1 MRHVTWRTTGAV
13 TLLAAATLGITTLP
27 PPTSAS
33 GADTTYASTA
43 RANQG
48 AGDYLVGRGIAD
60 VTGEVAEAGMMGYAD
75 LGQVSSGLHM
85 RQRARAFVIGDPE
98 SDERVVHV
106 LADAGMIFQSV
117 RDAVLAKLEQRF
129 GDTYTERNVMLTAT
143 HTHAAPGG
151 YSHHTLYNITTLGY
165 HGKTF
170 RALVDGIVTSI
181 ERADADLA
189 PAELSVSTS
198 ELTNANVNRSKT
210 AFDRNP
216 EADKAHFP
224 GGVDTRS
231 TTLQVRRDA
240 PDGSTSLDGI
250 INWFPV
256 HATSMST
263 DNTLVSPDNKG
274 YAEYAWERLAR
285 GVDYVEDS
293 RDPGFVASFAQ
304 TNAGDMS
311 PNLNLRPSDG
321 PTTDQF
327 ENTRIIGTR
336 TYDAARRGLGD
347 DRSLAG
353 GVDSRIVYVDFANT
367 AVRREFTPD
376 GKPHSTCPAALGASF
391 AAGSTEDGGGGL
403 PIFKEG
409 KDGGNPAVA
418 TISEALYTASPALR
432 ACQAPK
438 EILLPVGALDM
449 VQQKLPV
456 QLVRIG
462 DLYLVGVP
470 AEVTVVSGLRLR
482 RAVAEAVGT
491 DLDNVLVQ
499 GYTNAYAHYLT
510 TPEEYDAK
518 EYEGASTL
526 FGRYEL
532 PAFMQTVADLG
543 AAMRTGVDVPL
554 GAKERDRSALQLPSP
569 QGAVVADA
577 PPIAKKYGDVLT
589 APAATYRPGD
599 QVSVT
604 FAGAHPN
611 NDPHHEGSYLTVERR
626 VSTSSAAEPRWQR
639 VADDS
644 DWSTKLHWARYG
656 VAASKVTITWDVPD
670 GVEPGSYRIRYFGDA
685 RSLLGNVRAISGT
698 SPTFTVV
705 D

>member
-1 MRHVTWRTTGAV
+1 MTKVTWRSATTAV
-13 TLLAAATLGITTLP
+13 LVAAVAIVGPATLAPPSGSASAATSP
-27 PPTSAS
+27 KAVEKP
-33 GADTTYASTA
+33 
-43 RANQG
+43 
-48 AGDYLVGRGIAD
+48 GDYLVGRGIAD

-85 RQRARAFVIGDPE
+85 RQHSRAFVIADPE
-98 SDERVVHV
+98 SGERVVHV

-117 RDAVLAKLEQRF
+117 RDAVLAELEQRF
-129 GDTYTERNVMLTAT
+129 GDTYSERNVMLTAT

-151 YSHHTLYNITTLGY
+151 YSHHTLYNVTTLGY

-170 RALVDGIVTSI
+170 RALVDGIVASI

-189 PAELSVSTS
+189 PAELSLSTS
-198 ELTNANVNRSKT
+198 ELTNANVNRSRT

-224 GGVDTRS
+224 GGIDTRS
-231 TTLQVRRDA
+231 TTLQVHRDA
-240 PDGSTSLDGI
+240 PDGSTSLDGV

-263 DNTLVSPDNKG
+263 NNTLVSPDNKG

-285 GVDYVEDS
+285 GVDYVADS
-293 RDPGFVASFAQ
+293 DDPGFVASFAQ
-304 TNAGDMS
+304 TNSGDMS

-336 TYDAARRGLGD
+336 TYDAARRGLDD
-347 DRSLAG
+347 DRALSG
-353 GVDSRIVYVDFANT
+353 GVDSRIVYVDLANT
-367 AVRREFTPD
+367 EVRPEFTPD
-376 GKPHSTCPAALGASF
+376 GKPHNTCPAALGAAF

-418 TISEALYTASPALR
+418 AISEALYTASPALR
-432 ACQAPK
+432 ACQGSK
-438 EILLPVGALDM
+438 EILLPVGPLDM

-462 DLYLVGVP
+462 DLYLVGMP

-482 RAVAEAVGT
+482 QAVAEAVGT
-491 DLDNVLVQ
+491 DIDHVLVQ
-499 GYTNAYAHYLT
+499 GYANAYGHYLT

-532 PAFMQTVADLG
+532 PAFMQTAADLG
-543 AAMRTGVDVPL
+543 AAMRDGVDVPL
-554 GAKERDRSALQLPSP
+554 GEKERDRSAGQFPSL
-569 QGAVVADA
+569 QGAVVTDA
-577 PPIAKKYGDVLT
+577 PPLGKGYGDVLT
-589 APAATYRPGD
+589 APGATYRPGE

-611 NDPHHEGSYLTVERR
+611 NDLHHGGSYLTVERR
-626 VSTSSAAEPRWQR
+626 TADGWERI
-639 VADDS
+639 ADDG
-644 DWSTKLHWARYG
+644 DWSTKLHWKRYG
-656 VAASKVTITWDVPD
+656 IAASKVTITWDVPD
-670 GVEPGSYRIRYFGDA
+670 DVAPGSYRIRYFGDA
-685 RSLLGNVRAISGT
+685 RSLLGSVRSISGT
-698 SPTFTVV
+698 SPTFSVV
-705 D
+705 GR

>member
-1 MRHVTWRTTGAV
+1 MTWVTWRNATATAAV
-13 TLLAAATLGITTLP
+13 TLAAFGLAAAP
-27 PPTSAS
+27 PSAS
-33 GADTTYASTA
+33 GATTAPSSTA
-43 RANQG
+43 RAATDRG
-48 AGDYLVGRGIAD
+48 EDFLVGRGIAD

-75 LGQVSSGLHM
+75 LSQVSSGLHM
-85 RQRARAFVIGDPE
+85 RQRARAFVIVDPE
-98 SDERVVHV
+98 SGERVVHV

-129 GDTYTERNVMLTAT
+129 GETYTERNVMLTAT
-143 HTHAAPGG
+143 HTHSAPGG
-151 YSHHTLYNITTLGY
+151 FSHHTLYNVTTLGY

-170 RALVDGIVTSI
+170 RALVDGIVASI

-189 PAELSVSTS
+189 PADLSLSTS

-231 TTLQVRRDA
+231 TTLQVHRGA
-240 PDGSTSLDGI
+240 PDGSTRLDGV

-263 DNTLVSPDNKG
+263 NNTLVSPDNKG

-293 RDPGFVASFAQ
+293 DDPGFVASFAQ
-304 TNAGDMS
+304 TNSGDMS
-311 PNLNLRPSDG
+311 PNLNLHPSDG

-336 TYDAARRGLGD
+336 TYDAARRGLDD
-347 DRSLAG
+347 DRPLLG
-353 GVDSRIVYVDFANT
+353 GVDSRIVYVDLANT
-367 AVRREFTPD
+367 AVRPEFTPD
-376 GKPHSTCPAALGASF
+376 GKPHNTCPAALGAAF

-418 TISEALYTASPALR
+418 AISEALYTASPALR
-432 ACQAPK
+432 ACQGSK
-438 EILLPVGALDM
+438 EILLPVGPLDM

-462 DLYLVGVP
+462 DLYLVGMP

-482 RAVAEAVGT
+482 QAVAEAVGT
-491 DLDNVLVQ
+491 DIDHVLVQ
-499 GYTNAYAHYLT
+499 GYANAYAHYLT

-532 PAFMQTVADLG
+532 PAFMQTAADLG
-543 AAMRTGVDVPL
+543 AAMRDGVDVPL
-554 GAKERDRSALQLPSP
+554 GEKERDRSAEQFPSL

-577 PPIAKKYGDVLT
+577 PPIGKGYGDVLT
-589 APAATYRPGD
+589 APGATYRPGE

-611 NDPHHEGSYLTVERR
+611 NDLKHGGSYLTVEQRTPDGWRR
-626 VSTSSAAEPRWQR
+626 I
-639 VADDS
+639 ADDG
-644 DWSTKLHWARYG
+644 DWSTKLHWERYG

-670 GVEPGSYRIRYFGDA
+670 DVTPGSYRIRYFGDA
-685 RSLLGNVRAISGT
+685 RSLLGTVRSISGT
-698 SPTFTVV
+698 SPTFSVV
-705 D
+705 GR

>member
-1 MRHVTWRTTGAV
+1 MTRVTWRTATTAALVAAVAITGSA
-13 TLLAAATLGITTLP
+13 TLSPPSGSASAATAPQTAGK
-27 PPTSAS
+27 S
-33 GADTTYASTA
+33 GDF
-43 RANQG
+43 
-48 AGDYLVGRGIAD
+48 LVGRGIAD

-75 LGQVSSGLHM
+75 LSQVSSGLHM
-85 RQRARAFVIGDPE
+85 RQRSRAFVIADPQTG
-98 SDERVVHV
+98 ERVVHV

-117 RDAVLAKLEQRF
+117 RDAVLAKLEQRY
-129 GDTYTERNVMLTAT
+129 GETYTERNVLLTAT

-151 YSHHTLYNITTLGY
+151 FSHHTLYNVTTLGY

-170 RALVDGIVTSI
+170 RALVDGIVASI

-189 PAELSVSTS
+189 SAELSLSTS

-231 TTLQVRRDA
+231 TTLQVHR
-240 PDGSTSLDGI
+240 GGELDGV

-285 GVDYVEDS
+285 GVDYVADS
-293 RDPGFVASFAQ
+293 DDPGFVASFAQ
-304 TNAGDMS
+304 TNSGDMS
-311 PNLNLRPSDG
+311 PNLNLKPSDG

-336 TYDAARRGLGD
+336 TYDAARRGLDD
-347 DRSLAG
+347 DRTLSG
-353 GVDSRIVYVDFANT
+353 GIDSRIVYVDLANT
-367 AVRREFTPD
+367 AVRPEFTPD
-376 GKPHSTCPAALGASF
+376 GKPHNTCPAALGAAF

-418 TISEALYTASPALR
+418 AISEALYTASPALR
-432 ACQAPK
+432 ACQGSK
-438 EILLPVGALDM
+438 EILLPVGPLDM

-462 DLYLVGVP
+462 DLYLVGIP

-482 RAVAEAVGT
+482 QAVAEAVGT
-491 DLDNVLVQ
+491 DIDHVLVQ
-499 GYTNAYAHYLT
+499 GYANAYAHYLT
-510 TPEEYDAK
+510 TPEEYEAK

-532 PAFMQTVADLG
+532 PAFMQTAADLG
-543 AAMRTGVDVPL
+543 AAMRDGVEVPL
-554 GAKERDRSALQLPSP
+554 GEKERDRSAEQFPSL

-577 PPIAKKYGDVLT
+577 PPLGKGYGDVLT
-589 APAATYRPGD
+589 APGATYRPGE

-604 FAGAHPN
+604 FAGAHPD
-611 NDPHHEGSYLTVERR
+611 NDLKHGGSYLTVEQRTPDGWRR
-626 VSTSSAAEPRWQR
+626 I
-639 VADDS
+639 ADDS
-644 DWSTKLHWARYG
+644 DWSTKLHWERYG
-656 VAASKVTITWDVPD
+656 IAASKVTITWDVPD
-670 GVEPGSYRIRYFGDA
+670 DVAPGSYRIRYFGDA
-685 RSLLGNVRAISGT
+685 RSLLGTVRAISGT
-698 SPTFTVV
+698 SPTFSVV
-705 D
+705 GR

>member
-1 MRHVTWRTTGAV
+1 MTWVTWKTATATAAV
-13 TLLAAATLGITTLP
+13 TVAALGLAAAP
-27 PPTSAS
+27 PSAS
-33 GADTTYASTA
+33 ATTTPSSTA
-43 RANQG
+43 QAATDRG
-48 AGDYLVGRGIAD
+48 EDFLVGRGIAD

-85 RQRARAFVIGDPE
+85 RQRARAFVIADPD
-98 SDERVVHV
+98 SGERVVHI

-129 GDTYTERNVMLTAT
+129 GDTYSERNVMLTAT

-151 YSHHTLYNITTLGY
+151 FSHHTLYNVTTLGY

-170 RALVDGIVTSI
+170 RALVDGIVSSVV
-181 ERADADLA
+181 RADADLA

-231 TTLQVRRDA
+231 TTLQVRRA
-240 PDGSTSLDGI
+240 GELDGV

-263 DNTLVSPDNKG
+263 NNTLVSPDNKG

-285 GVDYVEDS
+285 GVDYVADS
-293 RDPGFVASFAQ
+293 DDPGFVASFAQ
-304 TNAGDMS
+304 TNSGDMS

-336 TYDAARRGLGD
+336 TYDAARRGLDD
-347 DRSLAG
+347 DRALAG
-353 GVDSRIVYVDFANT
+353 GVDSRIVYVNLANT
-367 AVRREFTPD
+367 AVRPEFTPD
-376 GKPHSTCPAALGASF
+376 GKPHTTCPAALGAAF

-418 TISEALYTASPALR
+418 AISEALYTASPALR
-432 ACQAPK
+432 ACQGSK

-456 QLVRIG
+456 QLVRVG
-462 DLYLVGVP
+462 DLYLVGMP

-482 RAVAEAVGT
+482 QAVAEAVGT
-491 DLDNVLVQ
+491 DIDHVLVQ
-499 GYTNAYAHYLT
+499 GYANAYAHYLT
-510 TPEEYDAK
+510 TPEEYEAK

-532 PAFMQTVADLG
+532 PAFMQTAADLG
-543 AAMRTGVDVPL
+543 AAMRDGVEVPL
-554 GAKERDRSALQLPSP
+554 GEKERDRSAGQLASL

-577 PPIAKKYGDVLT
+577 PPIGKGYGDVLT
-589 APAATYRPGD
+589 APGATYGPGE

-611 NDPHHEGSYLTVERR
+611 NDLHHEGSYLTVERR
-626 VSTSSAAEPRWQR
+626 TPDGWQR
-639 VADDS
+639 IADDG
-644 DWSTKLHWARYG
+644 DWSTKLHWQRYG
-656 VAASKVTITWDVPD
+656 VAASKVTITWDVPED
-670 GVEPGSYRIRYFGDA
+670 VTPGSYRIRYFGDA
-685 RSLLGNVRAISGT
+685 RSLLGTIRSISGT
-698 SPTFTVV
+698 SPTFSVV
-705 D
+705 GR

>member
-1 MRHVTWRTTGAV
+1 MTWVTWRTATATAAV
-13 TLLAAATLGITTLP
+13 TVAALGLAAAP
-27 PPTSAS
+27 PSAS
-33 GADTTYASTA
+33 GATTVPSSTA
-43 RANQG
+43 RATTDRG
-48 AGDYLVGRGIAD
+48 EDFLVGRGIAD
-60 VTGEVAEAGMMGYAD
+60 VTGEVAETGMMGYAD
-75 LGQVSSGLHM
+75 ISQVSSGLHM
-85 RQRARAFVIGDPE
+85 RQRARAFVIADPE
-98 SDERVVHV
+98 SGERVVHV

-117 RDAVLAKLEQRF
+117 RDAVLAKLEQRY

-143 HTHAAPGG
+143 HTHSAPGG
-151 YSHHTLYNITTLGY
+151 FSHHTLYNITTLGY

-170 RALVDGIVTSI
+170 RALVDGIVSSI

-189 PAELSVSTS
+189 PAELSLSTS

-216 EADKAHFP
+216 EADKAYFP

-231 TTLQVRRDA
+231 TTLQVHRGGD
-240 PDGSTSLDGI
+240 LDGV

-263 DNTLVSPDNKG
+263 NNTLVSPDNKG
-274 YAEYAWERLAR
+274 YAEYAWERLAS

-293 RDPGFVASFAQ
+293 DDPDVVASFAQ
-304 TNAGDMS
+304 TNSGDMS
-311 PNLNLRPSDG
+311 PNLNLHPSDG

-336 TYDAARRGLGD
+336 TYDAARRGLDD
-347 DRSLAG
+347 DRTLTG
-353 GVDSRIVYVDFANT
+353 GVDSRIVYVDLANT
-367 AVRREFTPD
+367 AVRPEFTPD
-376 GKPHSTCPAALGASF
+376 GKPHTTCPAALGAAF

-418 TISEALYTASPALR
+418 AISEALYTASPALR
-432 ACQAPK
+432 ACQGSK
-438 EILLPVGALDM
+438 EILLPVGPLDM

-462 DLYLVGVP
+462 DLYLVGMP

-482 RAVAEAVGT
+482 QAVAEAVGT
-491 DLDNVLVQ
+491 DIDHVLVQ
-499 GYTNAYAHYLT
+499 GYANAYAHYLT

-532 PAFMQTVADLG
+532 PAFMQTAADLG
-543 AAMRTGVDVPL
+543 AAMRDGVDVPL
-554 GAKERDRSALQLPSP
+554 GEKERDRSAEQFPSL

-577 PPIAKKYGDVLT
+577 PPLGKAYGDVLT
-589 APAATYRPGD
+589 APGATYRPGE

-611 NDPHHEGSYLTVERR
+611 NDLKHGGSYLTVEQSTPDGWRR
-626 VSTSSAAEPRWQR
+626 I
-639 VADDS
+639 ADDG
-644 DWSTKLHWARYG
+644 DWSTKFHWERYG
-656 VAASKVTITWDVPD
+656 IAASKVTIAWDVPD
-670 GVEPGSYRIRYFGDA
+670 DVEPGSYRIRYFGDA
-685 RSLLGNVRAISGT
+685 RSLLGSVRSISGT
-698 SPTFTVV
+698 SPTFSVV
-705 D
+705 GR

>member
-1 MRHVTWRTTGAV
+1 MTSV
-13 TLLAAATLGITTLP
+13 TLRTATAVALVAVAALGPATSSP
-27 PPTSAS
+27 SAS
-33 GADTTYASTA
+33 ATTAPHATD
-43 RANQG
+43 RQ
-48 AGDYLVGRGIAD
+48 AGSADYLVGRGIAD

-85 RQRARAFVIGDPE
+85 RQRARSFVIADPE
-98 SDERVVHV
+98 SGERVVHV

-129 GDTYTERNVMLTAT
+129 GETYTERNVMLTAT

-151 YSHHTLYNITTLGY
+151 FSHHTLYNVTTLGY

-170 RALVDGIVTSI
+170 RALVDGIVASI

-189 PAELSVSTS
+189 PAELSLSTS
-198 ELTNANVNRSKT
+198 ELTDANVNRSKT

-216 EADKAHFP
+216 EADKAYFP

-231 TTLQVRRDA
+231 TTLQVHRD
-240 PDGSTSLDGI
+240 GELDGV

-293 RDPGFVASFAQ
+293 HDPGFVASFAQ
-304 TNAGDMS
+304 TNSGDMS

-327 ENTRIIGTR
+327 ENTKIIGTR
-336 TYDAARRGLGD
+336 TYDAARRGLDD
-347 DRSLAG
+347 DRELSG
-353 GVDSRIVYVDFANT
+353 GVDSRIVYVDLADT
-367 AVRREFTPD
+367 AVRPEFTPD
-376 GKPHSTCPAALGASF
+376 GKPHSTCPAALGAAF

-418 TISEALYTASPALR
+418 AISEALYTASPALR

-438 EILLPVGALDM
+438 EVLLPVGPLDM

-462 DLYLVGVP
+462 DFYLVGMP

-491 DLDNVLVQ
+491 DIDHVLVQ
-499 GYTNAYAHYLT
+499 GYANAYAHYLT
-510 TPEEYDAK
+510 TPEEYEAK

-532 PAFMQTVADLG
+532 PAFTQTAADLG
-543 AAMRTGVDVPL
+543 AAMRDGVEVPL
-554 GAKERDRSALQLPSP
+554 GVKEGDRSAGQFASL

-577 PPIAKKYGDVLT
+577 PPLGKGYGDVLT
-589 APAATYRPGD
+589 APAATYRPGE

-611 NDPHHEGSYLTVERR
+611 NDLHHGGSYLTVERR
-626 VSTSSAAEPRWQR
+626 TADGWERI
-639 VADDS
+639 ADDG
-644 DWSTKLHWARYG
+644 DWSTKFHWKRYG

-670 GVEPGSYRIRYFGDA
+670 DVAAGSYRIRYFGDA
-685 RSLLGNVRAISGT
+685 RSLLGSIRSISGT
-698 SPTFTVV
+698 SPTFSVV
-705 D
+705 GR

>member
-1 MRHVTWRTTGAV
+1 MTSPPSAT
-13 TLLAAATLGITTLP
+13 AATAV
-27 PPTSAS
+27 PTDAHTAALDASA
-33 GADTTYASTA
+33 A
-43 RANQG
+43 RA
-48 AGDYLVGRGIAD
+48 ADSSSADYLVGRGVAD

-85 RQRARAFVIGDPE
+85 RQHARAFVIADPD
-98 SDERVVHV
+98 SGERVVHV

-117 RDAVLAKLEQRF
+117 RDAVLAKLEQRY

-151 YSHHTLYNITTLGY
+151 FSHHTLYNVTTLGY

-170 RALVDGIVTSI
+170 RALVDGIVSSI
-181 ERADADLA
+181 ERADSDLA
-189 PAELSVSTS
+189 PAQLSLSTS

-224 GGVDTRS
+224 NGVDTRS
-231 TTLQVRRDA
+231 TTLQVRRD
-240 PDGSTSLDGI
+240 GELDGV

-263 DNTLVSPDNKG
+263 NNTLVSPDNKG
-274 YAEYAWERLAR
+274 YAEYAWERLEH
-285 GVDYVEDS
+285 GVDHVADSEDP
-293 RDPGFVASFAQ
+293 DFVASFAQ
-304 TNAGDMS
+304 TNSGDMS

-321 PTTDQF
+321 PTTDEF

-336 TYDAARRGLGD
+336 TYDAARSGLDD
-347 DRSLAG
+347 DRPLTG
-353 GVDSRIVYVDFANT
+353 GVDSRIVYVNMANT
-367 AVRREFTPD
+367 DVRSEFTPD
-376 GKPHSTCPAALGASF
+376 GKPHKTCQAALGASF

-409 KDGGNPAVA
+409 KDGGNPAVGL
-418 TISEALYTASPALR
+418 ISEALYTASPALR
-432 ACQAPK
+432 ACQGSK

-449 VQQKLPV
+449 VQQKLPL

-462 DLYLVGVP
+462 DFYVVGIP
-470 AEVTVVSGLRLR
+470 AEVTVVSGLRIR
-482 RAVAEAVGT
+482 QAVAEAVGT
-491 DLDNVLVQ
+491 DTDHVLVQ
-499 GYTNAYAHYLT
+499 GYANAYAHYLT

-532 PAFMQTVADLG
+532 PAFMQTASDLG
-543 AAMRTGVDVPL
+543 AAMRTGVEVPL
-554 GAKERDRSALQLPSP
+554 GQKEGDRSATQFPALQGS
-569 QGAVVADA
+569 VVADA
-577 PPIAKKYGDVLT
+577 PPIGKSYGDVLT
-589 APAATYRPGD
+589 APSATYRPGQ

-611 NDPHHEGSYLTVERR
+611 NNLHHGGSYLSVERK
-626 VSTSSAAEPRWQR
+626 VTTASGATKWER

-644 DWSTKLHWARYG
+644 DWSTKLHWSRYG
-656 VAASKVTITWDVPD
+656 VAASKVRITWDVPED
-670 GVEPGSYRIRYFGDA
+670 TEPGSYRVRYFGDA
-685 RSLLGNVRAISGT
+685 RSLLGATKSISGT
-698 SPTFTVV
+698 SPAFAVV

>member
-1 MRHVTWRTTGAV
+1 MTRVTWRTATTAALVAAVAITGSA
-13 TLLAAATLGITTLP
+13 TLSPPSGSASAATAP
-27 PPTSAS
+27 QTSGKS
-33 GADTTYASTA
+33 ADF
-43 RANQG
+43 
-48 AGDYLVGRGIAD
+48 LVGRGIAD

-75 LGQVSSGLHM
+75 LSQVSSGLHM
-85 RQRARAFVIGDPE
+85 RQRSRAFVIADPQ
-98 SDERVVHV
+98 SGERVVHV

-117 RDAVLAKLEQRF
+117 RDAVLAKLEQRY
-129 GDTYTERNVMLTAT
+129 GETYTERNVLLTAT

-151 YSHHTLYNITTLGY
+151 FSHHTLYNVTTLGY

-170 RALVDGIVTSI
+170 RALVDGIVASI

-189 PAELSVSTS
+189 PAELSLSTS

-216 EADKAHFP
+216 DADKAHFP

-231 TTLQVRRDA
+231 TTLQVHRD
-240 PDGSTSLDGI
+240 GELDGV

-263 DNTLVSPDNKG
+263 NNTLVSPDNKG

-285 GVDYVEDS
+285 GVDYVADS
-293 RDPGFVASFAQ
+293 DDPGFVASFAQ
-304 TNAGDMS
+304 TNSGDMS
-311 PNLNLRPSDG
+311 PNLNLKPSDG

-336 TYDAARRGLGD
+336 TYDAARRGLDD
-347 DRSLAG
+347 DRALSG
-353 GVDSRIVYVDFANT
+353 GIDSRIVYVDLANT
-367 AVRREFTPD
+367 AVRPEFTPD
-376 GKPHSTCPAALGASF
+376 GKPHSTCPAALGAAF

-418 TISEALYTASPALR
+418 AISEALYTASPALR
-432 ACQAPK
+432 ACQGSK
-438 EILLPVGALDM
+438 EILLPVGPLDM

-462 DLYLVGVP
+462 DLYLVGIP

-482 RAVAEAVGT
+482 QAVAEAVGT
-491 DLDNVLVQ
+491 DIDHVLVQ
-499 GYTNAYAHYLT
+499 GYANAYAHYLT
-510 TPEEYDAK
+510 TPEEYEAK

-532 PAFMQTVADLG
+532 PAFMQTAADLG
-543 AAMRTGVDVPL
+543 AAMRDGVEVPL
-554 GAKERDRSALQLPSP
+554 GEKERDRSAEQFPSL

-577 PPIAKKYGDVLT
+577 PPLGKGYGDVLT
-589 APAATYRPGD
+589 APGATYRPGE

-604 FAGAHPN
+604 FAGAHPG
-611 NDPHHEGSYLTVERR
+611 NDLKHGGSYLTVEQRTPDGWRR
-626 VSTSSAAEPRWQR
+626 I
-639 VADDS
+639 ADDS

-656 VAASKVTITWDVPD
+656 IAASKVTITWDVPD
-670 GVEPGSYRIRYFGDA
+670 DVAPGSYRIRYFGDA
-685 RSLLGNVRAISGT
+685 RSLLGTVRSISGT
-698 SPTFTVV
+698 SPTFSVV
-705 D
+705 GR